1 MDLTELQE
9 RIQELAKRSVRE
21 RTVAG
26 SQIGSSV
33 GSPGQGMQKRL
44 REMFATVLPDYDFSR
59 LLVMDVGDFVSVG
72 PEGGYDVGISL
83 PVASDIWYLAIG
95 ASILP
100 FRGENYQENAAKI
113 LGFLEKYLARL
124 DNIKPL
130 KSLQSYKDIN
140 TYMNWSTFTKVW
152 ESDRVPRVI
161 RETRFETWM
170 FNQYTEFPSKG
181 PKEPVVAS
189 GELYSGLLSFP
200 VGPLGVMEVTSIFSE
215 SMDDMLKDGI
225 PFSADGA
232 VTIENPDGW
241 DCVTDR
247 PLQGLMSPMT
257 DMKSICP
264 GVHLV
269 EKGYLVTR
277 RDTEYPAE
285 PFNGYDNILPFHS
298 MRYYLHRDAK
308 WPLPGEFIGLLAKPW
323 PTHVWWFQETSPFLY
338 AGNWFETN
346 YCTSGIVKEILQP
359 YTKEQLQTATSE
371 EQQALAAFGAPD
383 HFRKNEGMVGLVYK
397 CVVRGVEICIATSD
411 FCGYALED
419 RVAILRIND
428 LDRSLDN
435 TKGNFKWKDMEDLIA
450 WEKKVKETSSNL
462 PYIIHS
468 NMMILPMSFYK
479 S

>member
-1 MDLTELQE
+1 MELMELQE
-9 RIQELAKRSVRE
+9 RIETLAKRSNRLVTE
-21 RTVAG
+21 NL
-26 SQIGSSV
+26 IGSSV

-100 FRGENYQENAAKI
+100 FRGDSYQENAAKI

-124 DNIKPL
+124 DNIKPM
-130 KSLQSYKDIN
+130 KSLQSYEDIN

-241 DCVTDR
+241 KCVTDR

-285 PFNGYDNILPFHS
+285 PFKGYDKILPFHS
-298 MRYYLHRDAK
+298 MRYYLRRDAK

-346 YCTSGIVKEILQP
+346 YYTSGVVTEVLQP
-359 YTKEQLQTATSE
+359 PTGSIV
-371 EQQALAAFGAPD
+371 LAC
-383 HFRKNEGMVGLVYK
+383 K
-397 CVVRGVEICIATSD
+397 CVVRGVEICIAASD
-411 FCGYALED
+411 FYEYAVGD
-419 RVAILRIND
+419 RVTILRIND

-462 PYIIHS
+462 PYIVNP

-479 S
+479 P